1 MRFHDEE
8 AETVQST
15 GSLTLIVQAREE
27 MAAGHYR
34 EAGRFALEAADAIE
48 TPEQAAA
55 VAELAEEG
63 MERCE
68 FVQRGRFES
77 VLELAEERQTE
88 LSSLSV

>member
-1 MRFHDEE
+1 
-8 AETVQST
+8 VQST
-15 GSLTLIVQAREE
+15 ESLTLIVQAREE

-34 EAGRFALEAADAIE
+34 EAGRFALDAADAIE

-63 MERCE
+63 IERCE

-77 VLELAEERQTE
+77 VLELIEERQVEFGALT
-88 LSSLSV
+88 S